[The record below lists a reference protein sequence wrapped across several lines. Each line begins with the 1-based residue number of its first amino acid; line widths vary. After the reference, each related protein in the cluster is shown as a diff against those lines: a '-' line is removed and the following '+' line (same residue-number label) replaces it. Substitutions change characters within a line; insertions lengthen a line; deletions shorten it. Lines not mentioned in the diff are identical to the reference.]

1 MANAGDLVVRL
12 GLNSNPLT
20 TGLAKASEG
29 VKGFADSATTW
40 LNPVTATFTGMAAAA
55 AATGLSIFGISQ
67 RIETLAGVVDKAN
80 QTGLSAEFIQQLGF
94 AADQSGVSVDGLI
107 GGLDKMT
114 VSLGKAELNSEET
127 AKNLEQIGLTSK
139 ELSGLKPED
148 QFLAIADA
156 IAELPTVAEKAAA
169 TVAIFG
175 KSASEMAPLLGEGE
189 KGIRSLMEEAKNLK
203 IGIST
208 EDLQSIAKADDAM
221 ARMKSS
227 LSSVVSNI
235 AVGLAP
241 VFEQISNSLTAI
253 LPQIADMARSL
264 SGVLAEAMKSVGD
277 MVDSDVIPKLK
288 EFLTVSADLLS
299 KWSAMPQK
307 WKFLGEIIAAAISL
321 AVETIKADWREMLD
335 DMLKATAEKAKTLMG
350 MLNPATYS
358 NAVLDYLASAE
369 NADYTGGVGKGAESS
384 LTKAE
389 RRFDNLMRQLN
400 GEAPI
405 PEPEA
410 RLRSDRP
417 AESMPADPLGEKLKA
432 ALSQQ
437 VTSPNNDANVKATEK
452 QTNKL
457 VEALKNYGSPRLNIV
472 PEIGP

>member
-20 TGLAKASEG
+20 AGLAKASHG
-29 VKGFADSATTW
+29 VKGFADSASTW

-67 RIETLAGVVDKAN
+67 RIETLAAVVDKAN

-94 AADQSGVSVDGLI
+94 AADQSGISVDGLL

-127 AKNLEQIGLTSK
+127 AKNLEQIGLSSEK
-139 ELSGLKPED
+139 LSGLKPED

-156 IAELPTVAEKAAA
+156 IAKLPTVAEKAAA

-235 AVGLAP
+235 AVSLAP

-264 SGVLAEAMKSVGD
+264 SGVLAEAMKTVGD
-277 MVDSDVIPKLK
+277 MVDAEVIPKLK
-288 EFLTVSADLLS
+288 EFLTVSADLLA
-299 KWSAMPQK
+299 KWSAMPEK
-307 WKFLGEIIAAAISL
+307 WEFLGEIIAAAISM
-321 AVETIKADWREMLD
+321 AVENIKADWREMLE

-350 MLNPATYS
+350 MLNPTTYTS
-358 NAVLDYLASAE
+358 SALDYLSSAE
-369 NADYTGGVGKGAESS
+369 NADYSGGVGAGAESPQA
-384 LTKAE
+384 KA
-389 RRFDNLMRQLN
+389 
-400 GEAPI
+400 
-405 PEPEA
+405 
-410 RLRSDRP
+410 
-417 AESMPADPLGEKLKA
+417 
-432 ALSQQ
+432 
-437 VTSPNNDANVKATEK
+437 
-452 QTNKL
+452 
-457 VEALKNYGSPRLNIV
+457 
-472 PEIGP
+472 

>member
-20 TGLAKASEG
+20 TGLTKASEG

-156 IAELPTVAEKAAA
+156 IAKLPTVAEKAAA

-253 LPQIADMARSL
+253 LPQIAEMAKSL
-264 SGVLAEAMKSVGD
+264 SGVLAEAMKTVGD
-277 MVDSDVIPKLK
+277 MVDADVIPKLK
-288 EFLTVSADLLS
+288 EFLTVSADLLA
-299 KWSAMPQK
+299 KWSAMPEK
-307 WKFLGEIIAAAISL
+307 WKFLGEVIAAAVSL
-321 AVETIKADWREMLD
+321 AVETIKSDWREMLD

-350 MLNPATYS
+350 MLNPTTYS
-358 NAVLDYLASAE
+358 NSVLDYLSNAE
-369 NADYTGGVGKGAESS
+369 NADYSGGVGKGAESAV
-384 LTKAE
+384 TKAE
-389 RRFDNLMRQLN
+389 RRFENLMRQLN
-400 GEAPI
+400 GQAPI

-410 RLRSDRP
+410 RMRRDSPSNTDP
-417 AESMPADPLGEKLKA
+417 VDPLAEKLKA
-432 ALSQQ
+432 ALSGSS
-437 VTSPNNDANVKATEK
+437 TAGADANVKATEK

-457 VEALKNYGSPRLNIV
+457 VEALKNYGSPKLNVV

>member
-20 TGLAKASEG
+20 EGLAKASTG
-29 VKGFADSATTW
+29 VKGFAESATTW
-40 LNPVTATFTGMAAAA
+40 LNPVTAVFAGMAAAA
-55 AATGLSIFGISQ
+55 AATGLSIYGIAQ
-67 RIETLAGVVDKAN
+67 RIESLAGVVDKAN

-94 AADQSGVSVDGLI
+94 AADQSGVSVDGLL
-107 GGLDKMT
+107 GGLGKMT
-114 VSLGKAELNSEET
+114 VELGKAQLNSEET
-127 AKNLEQIGLTSK
+127 AKNLEQIGLTSQ
-139 ELSGLKPED
+139 ELAGLKPED

-156 IAELPTVAEKAAA
+156 IAKLPSVAEKAAA

-175 KSASEMAPLLGEGE
+175 RSASEMAPLLGEGE

-235 AVGLAP
+235 AVSLAP

-253 LPQIADMARSL
+253 LPQIAEMARSL
-264 SGVLAEAMKSVGD
+264 SGVLAEAMKTVGD
-277 MVDSDVIPKLK
+277 MVDAEVIPKLK
-288 EFLTVSADLLS
+288 EFLTVSADLLA
-299 KWSAMPQK
+299 KWSAMPEK
-307 WKFLGEIIAAAISL
+307 WKFLGEVIAAAVSL
-321 AVETIKADWREMLD
+321 AVETIKADWRDMLD

-350 MLNPATYS
+350 MLNPTTYTT
-358 NAVLDYLASAE
+358 AALDYLSSTE
-369 NADYTGGVGKGAESS
+369 NADYSGGRGSGAESPQD
-384 LTKAE
+384 KAA
-389 RRFDNLMRQLN
+389 RKFDNLMRQLN

-405 PEPEA
+405 AGPDSSQ
-410 RLRSDRP
+410 LRPDRP
-417 AESMPADPLGEKLKA
+417 QQAPDALAAKLQAAMAGNAAPGGKDPN
-432 ALSQQ
+432 
-437 VTSPNNDANVKATEK
+437 VTATEK
-452 QTNKL
+452 QTTKL
-457 VEALKNYGSPRLNIV
+457 VDAIKNLGSPRLNLV

>member
-20 TGLAKASEG
+20 EGLAKASTG
-29 VKGFADSATTW
+29 VKGFAESATTW
-40 LNPVTATFTGMAAAA
+40 LNPVTAVFTSMAAAA
-55 AATGLSIFGISQ
+55 AATGLSIYGIAQ
-67 RIETLAGVVDKAN
+67 RIESLAGVVDKAN

-94 AADQSGVSVDGLI
+94 AADQSGVSVDGLL
-107 GGLDKMT
+107 GGLAKMT
-114 VSLGKAELNSEET
+114 IELGKTQLNSEET
-127 AKNLEQIGLTSK
+127 SNNLKQIGLEASS
-139 ELSGLKPED
+139 LADMKPED

-156 IAELPTVAEKAAA
+156 IAKLPTAAEKAAA

-175 KSASEMAPLLGEGE
+175 RSTSEMIPLLGEGE

-235 AVGLAP
+235 AVSLAP
-241 VFEQISNSLTAI
+241 VFEQISNSLTEI
-253 LPQIADMARSL
+253 LPQIAEMARSL
-264 SGVLAEAMKSVGD
+264 SGVLAEAMKTVGD

-288 EFLTVSADLLS
+288 EFLTVSADLLA
-299 KWSAMPQK
+299 KWSAMPEK

-321 AVETIKADWREMLD
+321 AVETIKADWRDMLD

-350 MLNPATYS
+350 MLNPTTYTNS
-358 NAVLDYLASAE
+358 VLDYLSSAE
-369 NADYTGGVGKGAESS
+369 NADYSGGVGAGAESS
-384 LTKAE
+384 QAKAE
-389 RRFDNLMRQLN
+389 RRFENLMRQLN

-405 PEPEA
+405 AGPDPKKM
-410 RLRSDRP
+410 RPDRP
-417 AESMPADPLGEKLKA
+417 QETPDELAAKLQAAMAGGAAQNGKDP
-432 ALSQQ
+432 
-437 VTSPNNDANVKATEK
+437 NVAATEK

-457 VEALKNYGSPRLNIV
+457 VDALKNYGSPKLNIV

>member
-20 TGLAKASEG
+20 EGLAKASTG
-29 VKGFADSATTW
+29 VKGFADSASTW

-94 AADQSGVSVDGLI
+94 AADQSGVSVDGLL
-107 GGLDKMT
+107 GGLAKMT
-114 VSLGKAELNSEET
+114 IELGKTQLNSEET
-127 AKNLEQIGLTSK
+127 SNNLKQIGLEASS
-139 ELSGLKPED
+139 LADMKPED

-156 IAELPTVAEKAAA
+156 ISKLPTAAEKAAA

-175 KSASEMAPLLGEGE
+175 RSTSEMIPLLGEGE
-189 KGIRSLMEEAKNLK
+189 KGIRALMEEAKNLK

-235 AVGLAP
+235 AVSLAP
-241 VFEQISNSLTAI
+241 VFEQISNSLTEI
-253 LPQIADMARSL
+253 LPQIAEMARSL
-264 SGVLAEAMKSVGD
+264 SGVLAEAMKTVGD

-288 EFLTVSADLLS
+288 EFLTVSADLLA
-299 KWSAMPQK
+299 KWSAMPEK

-321 AVETIKADWREMLD
+321 AVETIKADWRDMLD

-350 MLNPATYS
+350 MLDPTTYS
-358 NAVLDYLASAE
+358 NAALDYLSSAE
-369 NADYTGGVGKGAESS
+369 NADYSGGVGAGAESS
-384 LTKAE
+384 QAKAE
-389 RRFDNLMRQLN
+389 RKFENLMRQLN

-405 PEPEA
+405 AGPDPKKM
-410 RLRSDRP
+410 RPDRP
-417 AESMPADPLGEKLKA
+417 QETPDALAAKLQAAMAGGTAPGGKDP
-432 ALSQQ
+432 
-437 VTSPNNDANVKATEK
+437 NVAATEK

-457 VEALKNYGSPRLNIV
+457 LDALKNYGSPQLNLV

>member
-20 TGLAKASEG
+20 KGLADASAG
-29 VKGFADSATTW
+29 VKGFAESATTW
-40 LNPVTATFTGMAAAA
+40 LNPVTAVFTGMAAAA
-55 AATGLSIFGISQ
+55 AATGLSIYGIAQ
-67 RIETLAGVVDKAN
+67 RIESLAGVVDKAN

-94 AADQSGVSVDGLI
+94 AADQSGISVDGLL

-127 AKNLEQIGLTSK
+127 AKNLEQIGLSSEK
-139 ELSGLKPED
+139 LSGLKPED

-156 IAELPTVAEKAAA
+156 IAKLPTVAEKAAA

-235 AVGLAP
+235 AVSLAP

-253 LPQIADMARSL
+253 LPQIADMAKSL
-264 SGVLAEAMKSVGD
+264 SGVLAEAMKTVGD
-277 MVDSDVIPKLK
+277 MVDADVIPRLK
-288 EFLTVSADLLS
+288 EFLTISADLLA
-299 KWSAMPQK
+299 KWSAMPDK
-307 WKFLGEIIAAAISL
+307 WKFLGQIIAAAISM
-321 AVETIKADWREMLD
+321 AVENIKADWRDMLD

-350 MLNPATYS
+350 MLNPTTYTT
-358 NAVLDYLASAE
+358 AALDYLSSAE
-369 NADYTGGVGKGAESS
+369 NADYSGGVGAGAESPQA
-384 LTKAE
+384 KAE
-389 RRFDNLMRQLN
+389 RKFENLMRQLN
-400 GEAPI
+400 GEAQVAGPDGSKDRK
-405 PEPEA
+405 A
-410 RLRSDRP
+410 RPQETPDAL
-417 AESMPADPLGEKLKA
+417 AEKLKA
-432 ALSQQ
+432 AMAGGAAPGGKD
-437 VTSPNNDANVKATEK
+437 PNVAATEK

-457 VEALKNYGSPRLNIV
+457 VDALKNFGSPKLNLV

>member
-20 TGLAKASEG
+20 EGLAKASTG
-29 VKGFADSATTW
+29 VKGFAESATTW
-40 LNPVTATFTGMAAAA
+40 LNPVTAVFTSMAAAA
-55 AATGLSIFGISQ
+55 AATGLSIYGIAQ
-67 RIETLAGVVDKAN
+67 RIESLAGVVDKAN

-94 AADQSGVSVDGLI
+94 AADQSGVSVDGLL
-107 GGLDKMT
+107 GGLTKMT
-114 VSLGKAELNSEET
+114 IELGKTQLNSEET
-127 AKNLEQIGLTSK
+127 SNNLKQIGLEASS
-139 ELSGLKPED
+139 LADMKPED

-156 IAELPTVAEKAAA
+156 IAKLPTAAEKAAA

-175 KSASEMAPLLGEGE
+175 RSTSEMIPLLGEGE

-235 AVGLAP
+235 AVSLAP

-264 SGVLAEAMKSVGD
+264 SGVLAEAMKTVGD
-277 MVDSDVIPKLK
+277 MVDAEVIPKLK
-288 EFLTVSADLLS
+288 EFLTVSADLLA
-299 KWSAMPQK
+299 KWSAMPEK
-307 WKFLGEIIAAAISL
+307 WKFLGEIIAAAISM
-321 AVETIKADWREMLD
+321 AVENIKADWRDMLD

-350 MLNPATYS
+350 MLDPTTYTNS
-358 NAVLDYLASAE
+358 VLDYLSSAE
-369 NADYTGGVGKGAESS
+369 NADYSGGVGAGAESPQA
-384 LTKAE
+384 KAE
-389 RRFDNLMRQLN
+389 RKFENLIRQLN
-400 GEAPI
+400 GEAQVAGPDGSKDRK
-405 PEPEA
+405 A
-410 RLRSDRP
+410 RPQETPDAL
-417 AESMPADPLGEKLKA
+417 AAKLKA
-432 ALSQQ
+432 AMAGGAA
-437 VTSPNNDANVKATEK
+437 PGGKDANVAATEK
-452 QTNKL
+452 QTTKL
-457 VEALKNYGSPRLNIV
+457 VDAIKNLGSPRLNLV

>member
-20 TGLAKASEG
+20 EGLAKASTG
-29 VKGFADSATTW
+29 VKGFAESATTW
-40 LNPVTATFTGMAAAA
+40 LNPVTAVFTSMAAAA
-55 AATGLSIFGISQ
+55 AATGLSIYGIAQ
-67 RIETLAGVVDKAN
+67 RIESLAGVVDKAN

-94 AADQSGVSVDGLI
+94 AADQSGVSVDGLL
-107 GGLDKMT
+107 GGLAKMT
-114 VSLGKAELNSEET
+114 IELGKTQLNSEET
-127 AKNLEQIGLTSK
+127 SNNLKQIGLEASS
-139 ELSGLKPED
+139 LADMKPED

-156 IAELPTVAEKAAA
+156 IAKLPTAAEKAAA

-175 KSASEMAPLLGEGE
+175 RSTSEMIPLLGEGE
-189 KGIRSLMEEAKNLK
+189 KGIRALMEEAKNLK

-235 AVGLAP
+235 AVSLAP
-241 VFEQISNSLTAI
+241 VFEQISNSLTEI

-264 SGVLAEAMKSVGD
+264 SGVLAEAMKTVGD

-288 EFLTVSADLLS
+288 EFLTVSADLLA
-299 KWSAMPQK
+299 KWSAMPEK

-321 AVETIKADWREMLD
+321 AVETIKADWRDMLD

-350 MLNPATYS
+350 MLDPTTYS
-358 NAVLDYLASAE
+358 NAALDYLSSAE
-369 NADYTGGVGKGAESS
+369 NADYSGGVGAGAESS
-384 LTKAE
+384 QAKAE
-389 RRFDNLMRQLN
+389 RRFENLMRQLN

-405 PEPEA
+405 AGPDPKKM
-410 RLRSDRP
+410 RPDRP
-417 AESMPADPLGEKLKA
+417 QETPDALAAKLQAAMAGGTAPGGKDP
-432 ALSQQ
+432 
-437 VTSPNNDANVKATEK
+437 NVAATEK
-452 QTNKL
+452 QTSKL
-457 VEALKNYGSPRLNIV
+457 LDALKNYGSPKLNIV

>member
-20 TGLAKASEG
+20 AGLAKASEG

-94 AADQSGVSVDGLI
+94 AADQSGVSVDGLL
-107 GGLDKMT
+107 GGLSKMT
-114 VSLGKAELNSEET
+114 VELGKAQLNSEET
-127 AKNLEQIGLTSK
+127 AKNLEQIGLTS
-139 ELSGLKPED
+139 EDLAGLKPED

-156 IAELPTVAEKAAA
+156 IAKLPSVAEKAAA
-169 TVAIFG
+169 TVAVFG
-175 KSASEMAPLLGEGE
+175 RSASEMAPLLGEGE

-235 AVGLAP
+235 AVSLAP
-241 VFEQISNSLTAI
+241 VFEQISNSLTEI
-253 LPQIADMARSL
+253 LPQIAEMARSL
-264 SGVLAEAMKSVGD
+264 SGVLAEAMKTVGD

-288 EFLTVSADLLS
+288 EFLTVSADLLA
-299 KWSAMPQK
+299 KWSAMPKK

-321 AVETIKADWREMLD
+321 AVETIKADWRDMLD

-350 MLNPATYS
+350 MLDPTTYS
-358 NAVLDYLASAE
+358 NAALDYLSSAE
-369 NADYTGGVGKGAESS
+369 NADYSGGVGAGAESS
-384 LTKAE
+384 QAKAE
-389 RRFDNLMRQLN
+389 RKFENLMRQLN

-405 PEPEA
+405 AGPDPKKM
-410 RLRSDRP
+410 RPDRP
-417 AESMPADPLGEKLKA
+417 QETPDALAAKLQAAMAGGTAPGGKDP
-432 ALSQQ
+432 
-437 VTSPNNDANVKATEK
+437 NVAATEK

-457 VEALKNYGSPRLNIV
+457 IDALKSYGSPKLNLV

>member
-20 TGLAKASEG
+20 EGLAKASTG
-29 VKGFADSATTW
+29 VKGFAESATTW
-40 LNPVTATFTGMAAAA
+40 LNPVTAVFTSMAAAA
-55 AATGLSIFGISQ
+55 AATGLSIYGIAQ
-67 RIETLAGVVDKAN
+67 RIESLAGVVDKAN

-94 AADQSGVSVDGLI
+94 AADQSGVSVDGLL
-107 GGLDKMT
+107 GGLAKMT
-114 VSLGKAELNSEET
+114 VELGKTQLNSEET
-127 AKNLEQIGLTSK
+127 SNNLKQIGLEASS
-139 ELSGLKPED
+139 LADMKPED

-156 IAELPTVAEKAAA
+156 ISKLPTAAEKAAA

-175 KSASEMAPLLGEGE
+175 RSTSEMIPLLGEGE
-189 KGIRSLMEEAKNLK
+189 KGIRALMEEAKNLK

-235 AVGLAP
+235 AVSLAP

-264 SGVLAEAMKSVGD
+264 SGVLAEAMKTVGD

-288 EFLTVSADLLS
+288 EFLTVSADLLA
-299 KWSAMPQK
+299 KWSAMPEK
-307 WKFLGEIIAAAISL
+307 WKFLGEIIAAAISI
-321 AVETIKADWREMLD
+321 AVETIKADWRDMLD

-350 MLNPATYS
+350 MLNPTTYTNS
-358 NAVLDYLASAE
+358 VLDYLSSAE
-369 NADYTGGVGKGAESS
+369 NADYSGGVGAGAESS
-384 LTKAE
+384 QAKAE
-389 RRFDNLMRQLN
+389 RRFENLMRQLN

-405 PEPEA
+405 AGPDPKK
-410 RLRSDRP
+410 LRPDKP
-417 AESMPADPLGEKLKA
+417 QETPDELAAKLQAAMAGGAAQNGKDP
-432 ALSQQ
+432 
-437 VTSPNNDANVKATEK
+437 NVAATEK

-457 VEALKNYGSPRLNIV
+457 VDALKNYGSPKLNIV

>member
-20 TGLAKASEG
+20 KGLADASAG
-29 VKGFADSATTW
+29 VKGFAESATTW
-40 LNPVTATFTGMAAAA
+40 LNPVTAVFTGMAAAA
-55 AATGLSIFGISQ
+55 ASTGLSIYGIAQ
-67 RIETLAGVVDKAN
+67 RIESLAGVVDKAN

-94 AADQSGVSVDGLI
+94 AADQSGVSVDGLL
-107 GGLDKMT
+107 GGLAKMT
-114 VSLGKAELNSEET
+114 IELGKTQLNSEET
-127 AKNLEQIGLTSK
+127 SNNLKQIGLEASS
-139 ELSGLKPED
+139 LADMKPED

-156 IAELPTVAEKAAA
+156 ISKLPTAAEKAAA

-175 KSASEMAPLLGEGE
+175 RSTSEMIPLLGEGE

-235 AVGLAP
+235 AVSLAP
-241 VFEQISNSLTAI
+241 VFEQISNSLTEI
-253 LPQIADMARSL
+253 LPQIAEMARSL
-264 SGVLAEAMKSVGD
+264 SGVLAEAMKTVGD

-288 EFLTVSADLLS
+288 EFLTITADLLA
-299 KWSAMPQK
+299 KWSAMPEK
-307 WKFLGEIIAAAISL
+307 WKFLGEVIAAAISL
-321 AVETIKADWREMLD
+321 AVETIKADWRDMLD

-350 MLNPATYS
+350 MLNPTTYTNS
-358 NAVLDYLASAE
+358 VLDYLSSAE
-369 NADYTGGVGKGAESS
+369 NADYSGGVGAGAESS
-384 LTKAE
+384 QAKAE
-389 RRFDNLMRQLN
+389 RRFENLMRQLN

-405 PEPEA
+405 AGPDPKK
-410 RLRSDRP
+410 LRPDKP
-417 AESMPADPLGEKLKA
+417 QETPDELAAKLQAAMAGGAAQNGKDP
-432 ALSQQ
+432 
-437 VTSPNNDANVKATEK
+437 NVAATEK

-457 VEALKNYGSPRLNIV
+457 VDALKNYGSPKLNIV

>member
-20 TGLAKASEG
+20 EGLAKASTG
-29 VKGFADSATTW
+29 VKGFADSASTW

-94 AADQSGVSVDGLI
+94 AADQSGVSVDGLL
-107 GGLDKMT
+107 GGLAKMT
-114 VSLGKAELNSEET
+114 VELGKAQLNSEET
-127 AKNLEQIGLTSK
+127 AKNLEQIGLEASS
-139 ELSGLKPED
+139 LADMKPED

-156 IAELPTVAEKAAA
+156 ISKLPTAAEKAAA

-175 KSASEMAPLLGEGE
+175 RSTSEMIPLLGEGE

-235 AVGLAP
+235 AVSLAP
-241 VFEQISNSLTAI
+241 VFEQISNSLTEI
-253 LPQIADMARSL
+253 LPQIAEMARSL
-264 SGVLAEAMKSVGD
+264 SGVLAEAMKTVGD

-288 EFLTVSADLLS
+288 EFLTVSADLLA
-299 KWSAMPQK
+299 KWSAMPEK

-321 AVETIKADWREMLD
+321 AVETIKADWRDMLD

-350 MLNPATYS
+350 MLNPTTYTNS
-358 NAVLDYLASAE
+358 VLDYLSSAE
-369 NADYTGGVGKGAESS
+369 NADYSGGVGAGAESS
-384 LTKAE
+384 QAKAE
-389 RRFDNLMRQLN
+389 RRFENLMRQLN
-400 GEAPI
+400 GEAPMAG
-405 PEPEA
+405 PDPKK
-410 RLRSDRP
+410 LRPDKP
-417 AESMPADPLGEKLKA
+417 QETPDELAAKLQAAMAGGAAQNGKDP
-432 ALSQQ
+432 
-437 VTSPNNDANVKATEK
+437 NVAATEK

-457 VEALKNYGSPRLNIV
+457 VDALKNYGSPKLNIV

>member
-20 TGLAKASEG
+20 EGLAKASTG
-29 VKGFADSATTW
+29 VKGFAESATTW
-40 LNPVTATFTGMAAAA
+40 LNPVTAVFTSMAAAA
-55 AATGLSIFGISQ
+55 AATGLSIYGIAQ
-67 RIETLAGVVDKAN
+67 RIESLAGVVDKAN

-94 AADQSGVSVDGLI
+94 AADQSGVSVDGLL
-107 GGLDKMT
+107 GGLAKMT
-114 VSLGKAELNSEET
+114 IELGKTQLNSEET
-127 AKNLEQIGLTSK
+127 SNNLKQIGLEASS
-139 ELSGLKPED
+139 LADMKPED

-156 IAELPTVAEKAAA
+156 IAKLPTAAEKAAA

-175 KSASEMAPLLGEGE
+175 RSTSEMIPLLGEGE
-189 KGIRSLMEEAKNLK
+189 KGIRALMEEAKNLK

-235 AVGLAP
+235 AVSLAP
-241 VFEQISNSLTAI
+241 VFEQISNSLTEI
-253 LPQIADMARSL
+253 LPQIAEMARSL
-264 SGVLAEAMKSVGD
+264 SGVLAEAMKTVGD

-288 EFLTVSADLLS
+288 EFLTVSADLLA
-299 KWSAMPQK
+299 KWSAMPEK

-321 AVETIKADWREMLD
+321 AVETIKADWRDMLD

-350 MLNPATYS
+350 MLDPTTYS
-358 NAVLDYLASAE
+358 NAALDYLSSAE
-369 NADYTGGVGKGAESS
+369 NADYSGGVGAGAESS
-384 LTKAE
+384 QAKAE
-389 RRFDNLMRQLN
+389 RKFENLMRQLN

-405 PEPEA
+405 AGPDPKKM
-410 RLRSDRP
+410 RPDRP
-417 AESMPADPLGEKLKA
+417 QETPDALAAKLQAAMAGGTAPGGKDP
-432 ALSQQ
+432 
-437 VTSPNNDANVKATEK
+437 NVAATEK
-452 QTNKL
+452 QTSKL
-457 VEALKNYGSPRLNIV
+457 LDALKNYGSPQLNLV

>member
-20 TGLAKASEG
+20 AGLAKASHG
-29 VKGFADSATTW
+29 VKGFADSASTW

-67 RIETLAGVVDKAN
+67 RIETLAAVVDKAN

-94 AADQSGVSVDGLI
+94 AADQSGISVDGLL

-114 VSLGKAELNSEET
+114 VNLGKAELNSEET
-127 AKNLEQIGLTSK
+127 AKNLEQIGLSSEK
-139 ELSGLKPED
+139 LSGLKPED

-156 IAELPTVAEKAAA
+156 IAKLPTVAEKAAA

-175 KSASEMAPLLGEGE
+175 RSTSEMAPLLGEGE
-189 KGIRSLMEEAKNLK
+189 KAIRSLMEEAKNLK

-235 AVGLAP
+235 AVSLAP

-253 LPQIADMARSL
+253 LPQIADIARSL
-264 SGVLAEAMKSVGD
+264 SGVLAEAMKTVGD
-277 MVDSDVIPKLK
+277 MVDAEVIPKLK
-288 EFLTVSADLLS
+288 EFLTVSADLLA
-299 KWSAMPQK
+299 KWSAMPEK
-307 WKFLGEIIAAAISL
+307 WEFLGEIIAAAISM
-321 AVETIKADWREMLD
+321 AVENIKADWRDMLD

-350 MLNPATYS
+350 MLNPTTYTNS
-358 NAVLDYLASAE
+358 VLDYLSSAE
-369 NADYTGGVGKGAESS
+369 NADYSGGVGAGAESPQA
-384 LTKAE
+384 KAE
-389 RRFDNLMRQLN
+389 RKFENLIRQLN
-400 GEAPI
+400 GEAQVAGPDGSKDRK
-405 PEPEA
+405 A
-410 RLRSDRP
+410 RPQETPDAL
-417 AESMPADPLGEKLKA
+417 AAKLKA
-432 ALSQQ
+432 AMAGGAA
-437 VTSPNNDANVKATEK
+437 PGGKDANVIATEK
-452 QTNKL
+452 QTTKL
-457 VEALKNYGSPRLNIV
+457 IDALKNFGSPKLNLV
-472 PEIGP
+472 PELGP